1 MLVWKWLHSFMVIL
15 RYHIKL
21 ENKGGGGGGKE
32 KSKTHEVL

>member
-21 ENKGGGGGGKE
+21 ENKGGVKE

>member
-21 ENKGGGGGGKE
+21 ENKGGGGVKE

>member
-21 ENKGGGGGGKE
+21 ENKLGGGGKE